1 MKAII
6 HIGQSKA
13 GSTSLQSFLL
23 RNQET
28 LRQKNLFYLRNRR
41 WAGPDIELLIAG
53 LRAGGADLTT
63 NHYKRM
69 ITPVKPEEADEVITD
84 LRARITKCAEENPNG
99 LFVASCEQLFLW
111 LEGADH
117 ISGLHSFLTELFDDV
132 TYVCYLRRQEDWI
145 ASRYSQALRSGHVL
159 TLDEHT
165 QKQMSSVSAEE
176 RVNLWTSVVGTD
188 RLNLRLL
195 ESDWLTGGDLITD
208 FMDLTGVENAD
219 FESPE
224 RTNESFTPQSA
235 EFARLINI
243 ACRNRKGAKK
253 KTEELRR
260 RVMRSLTVQSTG
272 RDKLRLTP
280 DQVDRVRAHYA
291 DENARLAAEWF
302 PGRETLY
309 PAKAAR
315 ADTGETAETGHE
327 TLAAIALE
335 LLFASTDDMPRRTGR
350 DPNRKARNRKEAQEA
365 RKARR
370 QAAK

>member
-23 RNQET
+23 RNQEQ

-41 WAGPDIELLIAG
+41 WAGPDIELLLTG
-53 LRAGGADLTT
+53 LLGAGADLT
-63 NHYKRM
+63 NSHYRRM
-69 ITPVKPEEADEVITD
+69 ITPVQPEEADEVLAD
-84 LRARITKCAEENPNG
+84 LRARITKCAEENPG
-99 LFVASCEQLFLW
+99 GVFVASCEQLFLW
-111 LEGADH
+111 LEDASH
-117 ISGLHSFLTELFDDV
+117 IRGLHDFLTGLFDDI

-159 TLDEHT
+159 TLGEHA
-165 QKQMSSVSAEE
+165 QKQMKSFSAEE
-176 RVNLWTSVVGTD
+176 RINLWTSVIGTD

-208 FMDLTGVENAD
+208 FLDLAGIENTG
-219 FESPE
+219 FEPAE
-224 RTNESFTPQSA
+224 RTNESFTPESA

-243 ACRNRKGAKK
+243 ACRNRKGGKK

-260 RVMRSLTVQSTG
+260 RVMRSLTEQSTG
-272 RDKLRLTP
+272 KDKLRLSP
-280 DQVDRVRAHYA
+280 DQVDQVRARYA
-291 DENARLAAEWF
+291 DENARIAADWF

-309 PAKAAR
+309 PARAAR
-315 ADTGETAETGHE
+315 ADAGTADTGNE

-335 LLFASTDDMPRRTGR
+335 LLLTSADSVPGRAGR
-350 DPNRKARNRKEAQEA
+350 DPNRKARNRKEAQQA